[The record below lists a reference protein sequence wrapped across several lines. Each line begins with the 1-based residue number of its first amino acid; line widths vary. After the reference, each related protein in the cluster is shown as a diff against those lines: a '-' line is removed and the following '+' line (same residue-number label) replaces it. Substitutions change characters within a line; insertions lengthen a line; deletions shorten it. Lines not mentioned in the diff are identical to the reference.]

1 MPIAE
6 LCGLHINQLDNPLQ
20 HYVSA
25 AAAATAATALAK
37 QQRNTKN
44 GRKYK
49 LE

>member
-6 LCGLHINQLDNPLQ
+6 LCGMHVNQLENPLQ

-25 AAAATAATALAK
+25 AAAAAK
-37 QQRNTKN
+37 QQRNTAN